1 MANDADYLLKSNYD
15 VQSVST
21 ISSKKLN
28 TTKYGISGICKS
40 VIVDSCGYSP
50 KATVDEINTYISQSS
65 KLDRI
70 LYSEI
75 SSFIISLDEGK
86 RGTFSTNVE
95 NLLMYVLDDANNVPE
110 DSRKICIK
118 IYDHFQLNLTQIES
132 ASSIAERQLAETI
145 DKEKTILHNEIK
157 EVEKEYI
164 TILGIFASVVLAFTA
179 GIAFSTSVLE
189 NIDSVSAYRII
200 IVALIIGLVLINIIF
215 ALFYYIGLLV
225 DKTKEEKSLRPLW
238 ISNGVILI
246 VLLFAL
252 IAWYNG
258 SIEDRN
264 TRIESRQHE
273 IITEP
278 FSSY

>member
-28 TTKYGISGICKS
+28 TTKYGIS
-40 VIVDSCGYSP
+40 
-50 KATVDEINTYISQSS
+50 
-65 KLDRI
+65 
-70 LYSEI
+70 
-75 SSFIISLDEGK
+75 
-86 RGTFSTNVE
+86 
-95 NLLMYVLDDANNVPE
+95 
-110 DSRKICIK
+110 
-118 IYDHFQLNLTQIES
+118 
-132 ASSIAERQLAETI
+132 
-145 DKEKTILHNEIK
+145 
-157 EVEKEYI
+157 
-164 TILGIFASVVLAFTA
+164 
-179 GIAFSTSVLE
+179 
-189 NIDSVSAYRII
+189 

>member
-1 MANDADYLLKSNYD
+1 
-15 VQSVST
+15 
-21 ISSKKLN
+21 
-28 TTKYGISGICKS
+28 
-40 VIVDSCGYSP
+40 
-50 KATVDEINTYISQSS
+50 
-65 KLDRI
+65 
-70 LYSEI
+70 
-75 SSFIISLDEGK
+75 
-86 RGTFSTNVE
+86 
-95 NLLMYVLDDANNVPE
+95 MYVLDDSNNVPE

-179 GIAFSTSVLE
+179 GIAFSTSVFE

-215 ALFYYIGLLV
+215 ALFYYIGLLI

-238 ISNGVILI
+238 ISNCVVLI
-246 VLLFAL
+246 ALLFAL

-258 SIEDRN
+258 SIEIRN
-264 TRIESRQHE
+264 TKIESRQHE
-273 IITEP
+273 IIAEQ
-278 FSSY
+278 FNSY